1 MMTKKFRRVRIA
13 ATLVAA
19 ASLLVPADA
28 QAFFGL
34 CQKRQNA
41 AAALYG
47 GTVCNPCGQQL
58 VCNYVPQTCYRTQ
71 TVSVPVQTMRPVCG
85 TDPCTGCRTTVMR
98 PVTTYQQQVQYVPY
112 SSYRLQYSIAQPACP
127 TATTSYY
134 APSVPSSGIVT
145 APATTYATPAP
156 TYAAPAS
163 GCSSCNSGAAVT
175 SYYAPA
181 TSYPVTTNYAPLSTT
196 RMLAPGVVVPGG
208 AAVAPAT
215 TAPYSYPTTQ
225 GNVSVGSYSY
235 ASPGASGIAPPT
247 TYGSNYGS
255 SSFTPAASA
264 PASAGPSYAAP
275 SYNGQTYAPSS
286 SVPSSSAP
294 IYSVPATA
302 IPVSPSPTYATPA
315 PTLSGSNYGGS
326 TSSGSTLSGS
336 TLSGS
341 TLSGSGLNGTVLSS
355 ASPSATAGSS
365 YYPPSSGVVLS
376 SPSTSA
382 GPMTPVPQPTSVYS
396 SSMNPTSPTLSSP
409 SGSAPML
416 IMPAPSATPTRSP
429 YSSGVAPSGAS
440 PSGTGTPA
448 LPMDPIPDNEINR
461 SNTEINGEL
470 RTNRTST
477 PALIDPEDKTAMALP
492 VRRAW
497 DYRVVVHAAGSNGTG
512 ASVMQANHTTVV
524 TQPELPPT
532 YAASS
537 SLSSSLSSSVS
548 NTAPA
553 TTARLGIPQQATQ
566 VQVMYA
572 PQQQPMRRTA
582 DQDGWSASSR

>member
-181 TSYPVTTNYAPLSTT
+181 TSYPVTTNYAPLPTT

-208 AAVAPAT
+208 AAVAPTT

-286 SVPSSSAP
+286 SAP

-336 TLSGS
+336 TL
-341 TLSGSGLNGTVLSS
+341 TGSGLNGTVLSS
-355 ASPSATAGSS
+355 ASPSATSGSS
-365 YYPPSSGVVLS
+365 YYPPSGGVILS

-409 SGSAPML
+409 SGSAPTL

-429 YSSGVAPSGAS
+429 YSSGVAPSG
-440 PSGTGTPA
+440 TGTPA
-448 LPMDPIPDNEINR
+448 LPMDPIPDR
-461 SNTEINGEL
+461 GINGDL
-470 RTNRTST
+470 RTNSTST

-497 DYRVVVHAAGSNGTG
+497 DYRVVVHAAGSNGAG

-537 SLSSSLSSSVS
+537 SLSSSAS
-548 NTAPA
+548 NTAPTA
-553 TTARLGIPQQATQ
+553 TARLGIPQQATP